1 MNTIRIG
8 LFDDHT
14 FIVKG
19 LAEFLTANQMEVVF
33 SCVTKKDLQEQLLK
47 TEIDI
52 LILDIVAPDVLSI
65 ELFEEVIA
73 HYSFIKIIAHTTLS
87 SAMLVENLLSIGVK
101 GFINKKQPE
110 ADMINCIK
118 SVYANEISI
127 PDEYH
132 FLTSKYRSLN
142 SSVLSPREI
151 EIIQLIANEFTSQ
164 EISDKLAI
172 SIFTVENHRKNIFR
186 KLEVKNLAGMMLAAS
201 RMGYIS

>member
-19 LAEFLTANQMEVVF
+19 LADFLTSSEMEVVF
-33 SCVTKKDLQEQLLK
+33 CSVTKIDLLEQLVK
-47 TEIDI
+47 NEIDI

-65 ELFEEVIA
+65 ELFEEIA
-73 HYSFIKIIAHTTLS
+73 DNYPLIKIIAHTTLS

-110 ADMINCIK
+110 ADMVKCIRN
-118 SVYANEISI
+118 VYANEISI
-127 PDEYH
+127 PEEYH
-132 FLTSKYRSLN
+132 FLTSKYRSLISN
-142 SSVLSPREI
+142 VLSPREI
-151 EIIQLIANEFTSQ
+151 EIIQLIAAEHTSQ

-186 KLEVKNLAGMMLAAS
+186 KLDVKNLAGMMLTAS